1 MSAAQALKEIAH
13 IGREA
18 PELAAYQQEPP
29 QMASGSPGK
38 CGYLRLGFVRR
49 RQRSVLAHMERRA
62 PSLVQRALYWD
73 EAMPHMPCVF
83 MISTSGCLLQGD
95 RLGLDIHLSAGA
107 CGHVTT
113 QAATKIHAMSH
124 NYAAQRQRITLEEES
139 YLELM
144 PDPVIPHDG
153 SRFFSTTQI
162 TIHPTATLLYG
173 EIVTSGRKYHAADG
187 GFNFDLYSST
197 IDAQTS
203 DGAELF
209 SERYLLTPKTQP
221 LNNAGV
227 MGSFSVFGNL
237 ILLTPTRHHAAIL
250 QRTLPVYDAAAGIA
264 SGASLLPNQCG
275 LIFKALGH
283 EAHQVKSALRAFW
296 QVAREEVTGAS
307 LMPAFL
313 WR

>member
-1 MSAAQALKEIAH
+1 MRAAQALNEIAR

-29 QMASGSPGK
+29 QMASGIPGK
-38 CGYLRLGFVRR
+38 CGYLRLEFARR
-49 RQRSVLAHMERRA
+49 GQRSVLAHMERRA

-95 RLGLDIHLSAGA
+95 RQALDIHMSAGA

-124 NYAAQRQRITLEEES
+124 NYAAQHQQITLEEES
-139 YLELM
+139 YLELL
-144 PDPVIPHDG
+144 PDPVIPHSG
-153 SRFFSTTQI
+153 SRYFSTTQV

-173 EIVTSGRKYHAADG
+173 EIVTSGRKHHAADG

-197 IDAQTS
+197 IGAQAS

-221 LNNAGV
+221 LNIAGV

-237 ILLTPTRHHAAIL
+237 ILLTPMRHHAAIL
-250 QRTLPVYDAAAGIA
+250 QRTLPVYDATAGIA
-264 SGASLLPNQCG
+264 CGASLLPNQCG
-275 LIFKALGH
+275 LIFKALGD

-296 QVAREEVTGAS
+296 QVAREEITGAS

>member
-1 MSAAQALKEIAH
+1 MRRGMALREIAH

-38 CGYLRLGFVRR
+38 CGYLRLDFARR
-49 RQRSVLAHMERRA
+49 SRRSVLAHMERRA

-95 RLGLDIHLSAGA
+95 RQALDIYMAAGA

-124 NYAAQRQRITLEEES
+124 NYAAQCQHITLEEES

-144 PDPVIPHDG
+144 PDPVIPHDN

-162 TIHPTATLLYG
+162 AIHPTATLLYG

-187 GFNFDLYSST
+187 GFNFDLYSSSVT
-197 IDAQTS
+197 ASTS

-221 LNNAGV
+221 LNNVGV
-227 MGSFSVFGNL
+227 MGEFSVFGNL
-237 ILLTPTRHHAAIL
+237 VLLTPARHHAAIL
-250 QRTLPVYDAAAGIA
+250 QQSQPIYDAAAGIA

-275 LIFKALGH
+275 VIFKALGY
-283 EAHQVKSALRAFW
+283 EAHQVKSAMRAFW
-296 QVAREEVTGAS
+296 QVARQEITGAS